1 MIIIGY
7 PGIGKSSI
15 SGKENSIIDLESSN
29 FHDKDQPQNWQE
41 TYCKVALDLS
51 RQGFIVCIS
60 CHYNVYSELAKICSS
75 LDNDDKIIFLYPDSS
90 PEMRN
95 AWIERLKTR
104 YYESRKIDSNP
115 HSIVEK
121 NYRAWQHV
129 EKHYYEDLENI
140 TNFNAPLEHLF
151 FKYRIMS
158 MNYDLKDIIR
168 LAEEAYLLF
177 KDIILKEKSK
187 NG

>member
-7 PGIGKSSI
+7 PGIGKTSI

-29 FHDKDQPQNWQE
+29 FHVEGQPQYWQE

-60 CHYNVYSELAKICSS
+60 CHYNVYSELARICAP
-75 LDNDDKIIFLYPDSS
+75 LDNNDKIIFLYPDSS

-95 AWIERLKTR
+95 AWVEKLKTR

-115 HSIVEK
+115 HSVVVK

-129 EKHYYEDLENI
+129 EHHFYEDIENI
-140 TNFNAPLEHLF
+140 TNFNAPLDHPF
-151 FKYRIMS
+151 FKYRFFS
-158 MNYDLKDIIR
+158 MDYDLKEMIKS
-168 LAEEAYLLF
+168 AEEAWNN
-177 KDIILKEKSK
+177 LKEKLE